1 MKKLAVLF
9 PGIGYTA
16 DKPLLYHS
24 RRLAEA
30 AGWEVREIRYS
41 GFPKNVRGDRE
52 KMAECYRIAK
62 AETRKQLGGGDLGDW
77 DHILFIGKS
86 IGTIVAARLAAKS
99 DFRDRIRLLLY
110 TPMEDTFRFDFGPA
124 LVFTGSDDPWVGRGE
139 SGIPELCRARGIPC
153 RVIPGG
159 NHSLETG
166 DPLGDLEVLTAVMEE
181 TDRFIRAASPE
192 PGHMEQEG

>member
-1 MKKLAVLF
+1 MKKLAIFF

-30 AGWEVREIRYS
+30 AGYEIRVIRYS
-41 GFPKNVRGDRE
+41 GFPKNVRGDPE
-52 KMAECYRIAK
+52 KMAECYRIAR
-62 AETRKQLGGGDLGDW
+62 AETRKQLGGGDLAAW
-77 DHILFIGKS
+77 DDILLIGKS
-86 IGTIVAARLAAKS
+86 IGTIIAGRLAAKS
-99 DFRDRIRLLLY
+99 AFRDRIRLLLY

-124 LVFTGSDDPWVGRGE
+124 LVFTGSEDPWVGRGD
-139 SGIPELCRARGIPC
+139 SRIPGLCRERGIPC

-166 DPLGDLEVLTAVMEE
+166 DPLEDLKVLSAVMEE

-192 PGHMEQEG
+192 TGHLEQEA